1 MTTSSFPPLII
12 ACPACGSNDIA
23 YSCHPGCCFNHV
35 CGACLQSFEL
45 STEFLGE
52 NPNVV
57 QMQIPEK
64 DLSQPT
70 VACARCQSLAV
81 YSTGSG
87 EGNDGKLACAACHA
101 LLKLDI
107 AIE

>member
-1 MTTSSFPPLII
+1 
-12 ACPACGSNDIA
+12 
-23 YSCHPGCCFNHV
+23 
-35 CGACLQSFEL
+35 L

-52 NPNVV
+52 NPDAI

-64 DLSQPT
+64 DLSLPT

-81 YSTGSG
+81 YSTSEG
-87 EGNDGKLACAACHA
+87 EGNDSKLTCAACHA

-107 AIE
+107 ATE